1 MTNIFKICQKINLVC
16 LLVLTLILAGTQYAF
31 AQKLEDDSA
40 QAAEPQTKA
49 STASLVVNT
58 LASVDM
64 QSNSTVSALSSLV
77 LNAATSSKTKEYYEK
92 NNIQPMEIDSEV
104 LDILNTENKTF
115 FGGGKDRTMLVSSAL
130 KSLANFTG
138 ADGANKFGSGNL
150 ASANSVFNDVVT
162 YTNRLANTG
171 VITEEQRQKVLAQAV
186 TLYNTGK
193 ENAEKAAL
201 YAGNVAR
208 AQRIL
213 KNSSCNITC
222 APKCFYKEMQMCSF
236 CPLFAT
242 IFNTASVIAKHA
254 IDTFS
259 GSIMKVV
266 IIAFAIWI
274 ALQILAFVST
284 VEVRDFKDLASS
296 LIGQSFVIIIVVFI
310 LQNGAMDFFN
320 FALKPVYT
328 TGQKLAQTI
337 IQPETV
343 ATGSFQVGSDGAA
356 SGTDL
361 PQSALQACSGDT
373 GIYNPED
380 GKGALPKE
388 MGDSIICT
396 MTLIQNRVAQVK
408 ALGSAAICKSWQ
420 ERFFIIPHLNYMLVG
435 LGLWVG
441 AMVLLLAVPFMMVDA
456 VFQLAVAAALLPFG
470 VGAYAFKITRGYTKK
485 IWETF
490 LNSMFQFVFISLI
503 ALMLVVAY
511 QSIITGS
518 VGDLSYMF
526 EDEQGAVLSDLLI
539 RLPWFSTAFLKVCF
553 VMILAWS
560 VLSAAKEFAGEF
572 AGSISSTSIGSSI
585 GTMAGSFT
593 KSAALRVAKPTAE
606 AAAEHIGHGIKAVAV
621 APVHYARRAAM
632 NHRAE
637 RIKKNGQY
645 DAQTGQY
652 VLNSKHWWGNKKLTL
667 VENADGTKTVNKEKT
682 RFTRNVLGQKTGVVV
697 KTKVQNTHFTVTVT
711 EHQKDG
717 KTWFEDKVSLNSS
730 FASELY
736 RKDGALNHNDLENLR
751 VAQNI
756 ANADKLNIALAK
768 EAMAQRMPNAKHN
781 FRNHD
786 YVSQEAIYE
795 NGVFVGYI
803 ETHRDG
809 SKSVVRFEIGQANK
823 KGVKRM
829 MTTFTHID
837 AKGKG
842 TTLRSDG
849 IINAKQTFR
858 TKDGTVDGEVDDD
871 SKKDYYRLSAYYDNW
886 FNHSGKNYVNNA
898 MQESM
903 FSQEEIKEAHTHIFS
918 TPNTGAEMNLYEF
931 EVYHES

>member
-1 MTNIFKICQKINLVC
+1 MTNMLRLCKKVCSTC
-16 LLVLTLILAGTQYAF
+16 LLAVIIGWSQFSFCLAQERDSQYFYQENNWTDPVAYSKEYQDVIDKLLQKFPENRKLGDFTYGMLTLSNYTTQYG
-31 AQKLEDDSA
+31 
-40 QAAEPQTKA
+40 
-49 STASLVVNT
+49 
-58 LASVDM
+58 
-64 QSNSTVSALSSLV
+64 
-77 LNAATSSKTKEYYEK
+77 
-92 NNIQPMEIDSEV
+92 
-104 LDILNTENKTF
+104 LD
-115 FGGGKDRTMLVSSAL
+115 
-130 KSLANFTG
+130 
-138 ADGANKFGSGNL
+138 KFGSGYANN
-150 ASANSVFNDVVT
+150 AYERAYSA
-162 YTNRLANTG
+162 
-171 VITEEQRQKVLAQAV
+171 AQ
-186 TLYNTGK
+186 TLYEDGMITFDDYQVMLNEASSVYNVGSDRAKQAAEHVGK
-193 ENAEKAAL
+193 QNREKRIEKAAEK
-201 YAGNVAR
+201 R
-208 AQRIL
+208 QRYTVCSD
-213 KNSSCNITC
+213 NC

-408 ALGSAAICKSWQ
+408 ALGSAALCKSWQ